1 MFLVVPDIV
10 GHTAPMVH
18 QELCIQ
24 KYPITTESGS
34 VSSLLKIVREL
45 SGGMQRKKGTQL
57 YCGWIWQTR
66 IDANVLS

>member
-45 SGGMQRKKGTQL
+45 SGGMQRKRGLNCIVGVSGKP
-57 YCGWIWQTR
+57 
-66 IDANVLS
+66 V